1 MAEVFRLPKLG
12 KSMKDGVIVASYVK
26 EGDEVDL
33 GDVVFEVETDKA
45 TLEVESSEVGLVR
58 KILVNEGQTVFVDAP
73 LLVVGDKDEK
83 IEKSFID
90 GLIADLS
97 SRQAGGPV
105 EGFSDDIEPVL
116 DEELLAVFLR
126 VNLEAKAG
134 GDTAA
139 LDEFR
144 YLTGRRL
151 LWSKRHIPCFYLS
164 IEADVTDLTSRCDN
178 NVTGGVTVL
187 LEDYI
192 IRGLA
197 VALTHYPLMTGRL
210 VEKSIEMTDD
220 AGVGVAVEVSG
231 VVLPVVVHD
240 AVAKSVNDI
249 AKCRSELVSR
259 AREGKLEIA
268 DLEGGCITLSN
279 AGVFGVDSYI
289 PIVIG
294 GQCSAFGVGRVK
306 EKCVKSGGEVKVRK
320 IVCLS
325 LSVDHRIVNG
335 AEAAQFLDS
344 VKKSL
349 ENPEV
354 L

>member
-1 MAEVFRLPKLG
+1 MADVFRLPKLG
-12 KSMKDGVIVASYVK
+12 KSMTGGVIVASYVK

-45 TLEVESSEVGLVR
+45 TLEVESSQTGFVR
-58 KILVNEGQTVFVDAP
+58 KILVDEGQTVFVDAP
-73 LLVVGDKDEK
+73 LLVVGEKDEE
-83 IEKSFID
+83 IEKGFID
-90 GLIADLS
+90 ELIAELS
-97 SRQAGGPV
+97 SRKDKGPV
-105 EGFSDDIEPVL
+105 EGFADDITPIL
-116 DEELLAVFLR
+116 DEELLEVFLR
-126 VNLEAKAG
+126 ANLEAKTG
-134 GDTAA
+134 SDPAA

-144 YLTGRRL
+144 YLTGQRL
-151 LWSKRHIPCFYLS
+151 LWSKRNIPCFYLS

-178 NVTGGVTVL
+178 SVTGGVPVL

-192 IRGLA
+192 IRALA
-197 VALTHYPLMTGRL
+197 VAITHYPLMTGRL

-220 AGVGVAVEVSG
+220 AGIGVAVEVSG
-231 VVLPVVVHD
+231 AVLPVVVHD
-240 AVAKSVNDI
+240 AAAKSVKDI
-249 AKCRSELVSR
+249 AKCRTELLER

-268 DLEGGCITLSN
+268 DIKGGCITLSN

-306 EKCVKSGGEVKVRK
+306 DKCVKSSGEVKERK
-320 IVCLS
+320 IVSLS

-335 AEAAQFLDS
+335 AEAAQFLDR

-349 ENPEV
+349 ENPEN

>member
-12 KSMKDGVIVASYVK
+12 KSMKEGVIVASYVK
-26 EGDEVDL
+26 EGDEVGL

-45 TLEVESSEVGLVR
+45 TLEVESSEAGFVR
-58 KILVNEGQTVFVDAP
+58 TILVDEGQTVFVGGP

-97 SRQAGGPV
+97 SKQAGGPV
-105 EGFSDDIEPVL
+105 EGFADDIEPVA

-126 VNLEAKAG
+126 ANLEAKAG

-164 IEADVTDLTSRCDN
+164 IEADVTDLMSRCDN
-178 NVTGGVTVL
+178 NVTGGAVVL

-192 IRGLA
+192 IRALA
-197 VALTHYPLMTGRL
+197 VSLTHYPLMTGRL
-210 VEKSIEMTDD
+210 VEKSIEMTED

-231 VVLPVVVHD
+231 AVLSVVVHD
-240 AVAKSVNDI
+240 AAAKSVKDI
-249 AKCRSELVSR
+249 AKCRSELLER
-259 AREGKLEIA
+259 ARGGKLEIA
-268 DLEGGCITLSN
+268 DIEGACITLSN
-279 AGVFGVDSYI
+279 AGVFGVDNYI

-294 GQCSAFGVGRVK
+294 GQCSAVGVGRVK
-306 EKCVKSGGEVKVRK
+306 EKCVKSAGEVKARK
-320 IVCLS
+320 VVCLS
-325 LSVDHRIVNG
+325 LSVDHRIANG
-335 AEAAQFLDS
+335 AEAAQFLDR
-344 VKKSL
+344 VKKLL
-349 ENPEV
+349 ENPED